1 MSHTAPLPLQTPT
14 IGAGDLLVALE
25 RHGLAAHSSRV
36 FTLSARVC
44 RRLGI
49 VDRSAGTIALAA
61 LYHDVGKLAIPFEV
75 LDRPGPL
82 SRPDRE
88 LLREHAVLGDRLLSD
103 CGLDCLGILVRHSHE
118 RWDGSGYPEGL
129 AGAHI
134 PRGSRIIAACDTWDA
149 ITTDRPYQPAR
160 THDEAIMELLGAS
173 GTQLDPDVVAALVTE
188 VTRRGL
194 T

>member
-1 MSHTAPLPLQTPT
+1 MTHTAPLPLQTPT
-14 IGAGDLLVALE
+14 VGAGDLLVALE

-44 RRLGI
+44 RRLGV
-49 VDRSAGTIALAA
+49 VDRAAGTIALAA
-61 LYHDVGKLAIPFEV
+61 LYHDVGKLAIPGEV
-75 LDRPGPL
+75 LDHAGPL
-82 SRPDRE
+82 SPPDVQ
-88 LLREHAVLGDRLLSD
+88 LLREHAVLGDRVLSD

-118 RWDGSGYPEGL
+118 RWDGAGYPDGL
-129 AGAHI
+129 AGEQI

-149 ITTDRPYQPAR
+149 ITTDRPYQRAR
-160 THDEAIMELLGAS
+160 THDAALLELLGAS
-173 GTQLDPDVVAALVTE
+173 GTQLEPQVVAALVTE